1 MYIQSFMILIDKID
15 LEERIEKYYCQSCRR
30 SKNFNPMNCVGC
42 KVHLIVGLIN
52 NVKAFDE
59 FVPEERYDKL
69 VRLFASHMDGYCPRK
84 LCPDIDFSDYDFGCN
99 DDSWECSDC
108 WREVLRE
115 KFF

>member
-1 MYIQSFMILIDKID
+1 MILIDKIN
-15 LEERIEKYYCQSCRR
+15 LEEQIDKYYCQGCRK
-30 SKNFNPMNCVGC
+30 SKNFNSLDCIGC
-42 KVHLIVGLIN
+42 KVHSIVKLIN
-52 NVKAFDE
+52 DVKTFDE

-69 VRLFASHMDGYCPRK
+69 VQLCASHMDGYCPNK
-84 LCPDIDFSDYDFGCN
+84 LCPDIDFSNYDFGCN